1 MDLKTK
7 ITRSLQSATCDKEAL
22 NRKILNWCRCF
33 REVEK
38 ILNRGRSR

>member
-22 NRKILNWCRCF
+22 NRKILNWRRGF

-38 ILNRGRSR
+38 ILNRGRCR